1 MILKFS
7 PEPNPRPGRSFP
19 RNNMDLMLHTDL
31 PQNVSRPFG
40 NLAGQHPLSILRYP
54 NKMNL
59 EIVLAMTVQ
68 SVTSHRLLVA
78 NATSN
83 SLPFA

>member
-1 MILKFS
+1 
-7 PEPNPRPGRSFP
+7 
-19 RNNMDLMLHTDL
+19 MLHTDL

-54 NKMNL
+54 NKMSL
-59 EIVLAMTVQ
+59 EIVLAMTVEP
-68 SVTSHRLLVA
+68 VTSYRLLGA

>member
-1 MILKFS
+1 MNVI
-7 PEPNPRPGRSFP
+7 GGYFP

-31 PQNVSRPFG
+31 PQNISCPFG

-54 NKMNL
+54 NKMDL
-59 EIVLAMTVQ
+59 EIVLAMTVEP
-68 SVTSHRLLVA
+68 VTSHRLLVA

-83 SLPFA
+83 NLPFA

>member
-1 MILKFS
+1 MAVI
-7 PEPNPRPGRSFP
+7 GGYFP
-19 RNNMDLMLHTDL
+19 RYNMDLMFHTDL

-40 NLAGQHPLSILRYP
+40 NLTGQHPLSILRYP
-54 NKMNL
+54 NEMNL
-59 EIVLAMTVQ
+59 EIVLAMTVEP
-68 SVTSHRLLVA
+68 VTSHRLLVA